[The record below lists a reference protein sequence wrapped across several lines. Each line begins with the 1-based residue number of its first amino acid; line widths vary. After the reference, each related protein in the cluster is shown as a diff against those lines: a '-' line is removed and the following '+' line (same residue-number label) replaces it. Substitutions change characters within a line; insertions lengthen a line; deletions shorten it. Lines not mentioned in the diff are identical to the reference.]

1 MMRGCAVTRPTQSGI
16 NFGIAQMNAATS
28 PIALASQAE
37 NKKLTKLV
45 GDQKDEIDKI
55 IERLCGPASSY
66 TALKRAREAMP
77 QTTPAILATAAGLSL
92 ISSLV
97 ASTTCVDIGRGP
109 LHPSVMIACPAVSG
123 AGKDAPINFV
133 PSCLRSVGLSEMI
146 ATDLTSHAAVD
157 AHLINCNV
165 LQHSFDE
172 SGAKAAASSGT
183 TLESMQ
189 TGVLNRYVEL
199 YTKTNEGTQ
208 TTSYA
213 ASANRPVFMIN
224 RPVTNVLMT
233 STPTLLFQQIGG
245 GMLGGLGNRF
255 LLLPCVDSEPPYN
268 PKVGQLRDFPALKK
282 SLTEELIGG
291 IAGKGGSGFIG
302 SHLDPALCFRFECMS
317 RGFAQGTQSPT
328 QLRRTLLTLDQSPEI
343 AKVKSEIEQWQGLS
357 GGASQNMVY
366 RRFRENTYRVAI
378 LLQRA
383 RTLLSEP
390 GNLGIDA
397 TDLQNAMELVAASC
411 FLLDASTR
419 EFEIS
424 DEIREIADALLE
436 PLRVKP
442 MPRSEWMKIKRRA
455 GEKRQRAERLL
466 FSNGEVVQSPGSR
479 GGHVVSLAVEG
490 SLNATT
496 VGHSDNGRTG
506 RVRA

>member
-1 MMRGCAVTRPTQSGI
+1 LTRQI
-16 NFGIAQMNAATS
+16 VA

-37 NKKLTKLV
+37 NKKLTNLV
-45 GDQKDEIDKI
+45 GDQKDVIDKI
-55 IERLCGPASSY
+55 VERLCGPASRY

-92 ISSLV
+92 ISALV

-133 PSCLRSVGLSEMI
+133 PSCLRSVGLSEMV
-146 ATDLTSHAAVD
+146 AADLTSHAAVD

-183 TLESMQ
+183 TLGSMQ
-189 TGVLNRYVEL
+189 AGVLNRYVEL

-233 STPTLLFQQIGG
+233 STPTLLFKQIGG

-268 PKVGQLRDFPALKK
+268 PNVVQLTDYPALKK
-282 SLTEELIGG
+282 CLTEDLIGG
-291 IAGKGGSGFIG
+291 VAGKAGAGTIG
-302 SHLDPALCFRFECMS
+302 PHLDSASCFRFECLS
-317 RGFAQGTQSPT
+317 RGVAQGTPSPT
-328 QLRRTLLTLDQSPEI
+328 ELRQTLLTLDQSPGI
-343 AKVKSEIEQWQGLS
+343 AEVKSRIEQWQGLS
-357 GGASQNMVY
+357 GGTTQNMVY

-383 RTLLSEP
+383 RTMLSVP
-390 GNLGIDA
+390 SNLEIDA
-397 TDLQNAMELVAASC
+397 TDLQDAMELVAASC

-436 PLRVKP
+436 PLRAKP
-442 MPRSEWMKIKRRA
+442 MAKSDWRKIRRQA
-455 GEKRQRAERLL
+455 GEKRQRAETQLMR
-466 FSNGEVVQSPGSR
+466 NGEIVLSPGSR
-479 GGHVVSLAVEG
+479 GGCVVSLAVE
-490 SLNATT
+490 SSMA
-496 VGHSDNGRTG
+496 
-506 RVRA
+506 A